1 MIIVIILN
9 SIDAVA
15 AVGTK
20 VRLEVRG
27 GKIKKVRRQPDLEE
41 LTVLIEWAG
50 KTLID
55 GIRIRD
61 YLIHIPNEGKRGP
74 KKLQG
79 MRNVLG

>member
-27 GKIKKVRRQPDLEE
+27 GKIKKCGASQTWRS
-41 LTVLIEWAG
+41 
-50 KTLID
+50 
-55 GIRIRD
+55 
-61 YLIHIPNEGKRGP
+61 
-74 KKLQG
+74 
-79 MRNVLG
+79 